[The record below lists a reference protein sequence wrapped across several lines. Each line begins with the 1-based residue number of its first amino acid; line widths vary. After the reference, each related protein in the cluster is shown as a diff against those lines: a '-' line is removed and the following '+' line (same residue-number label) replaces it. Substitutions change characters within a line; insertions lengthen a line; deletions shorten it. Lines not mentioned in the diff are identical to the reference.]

1 MDRIAVKKCLVRSIQ
16 SYLRYEKVERGG
28 ILMLHKNAEGRLAI
42 ADYWIDETQ
51 GSIRFYQ
58 PGNAAA
64 EQIAAVAEQG
74 DIPAFVHSHP
84 GFTENS
90 ETGNCQLSAADI
102 YYAREFIKLNSWK
115 EIYMFVVP
123 GEAGLAGYKVTS
135 EGCTNL
141 QIDII

>member
-16 SYLRYEKVERGG
+16 SHLRYEKVERGG
-28 ILMLHKNAEGRLAI
+28 ILMLHKNAEGSLEI
-42 ADYWIDETQ
+42 TDYWIDETQ
-51 GSIRFYQ
+51 GSVRFYQ

-64 EQIAAVAEQG
+64 ERIAAAEQG

-84 GFTENS
+84 DFTENS

-123 GEAGLAGYKVTS
+123 GEAGMAGYKVTF
-135 EGCTNL
+135 ERCTNL
-141 QIDII
+141 NIDII